1 MTAGEVVD
9 AAKGVAQGENI
20 VVTRDTR
27 HLSGSRRMNDPAGAY
42 CHQGGG
48 CVVRNDAT
56 GDVAQVSD
64 RANAGWVAP
73 WD

>member
-1 MTAGEVVD
+1 M
-9 AAKGVAQGENI
+9 AQGENI